1 MFFIDNIDK
10 RYEVSFIMI
19 WLMYICYAII
29 INVSLRPEILMLIIS
44 TYNKINNKLLYFTSY
59 IVNYTA

>member
-19 WLMYICYAII
+19 WLMYIGYAII